1 MDITV
6 HKTALVQVMAW
17 CRQATSNYLR
27 QCWPRYVL
35 PYGVTPP
42 QWVYN
47 AVHHHPG
54 KHNIPDSEVHGSN
67 MGPIWVLSTPDG
79 PRFSPMN
86 LAIHITILS
95 GLVIYK
101 PLSVIELVLHWKCIE
116 NVFSKCRTYRNQ
128 VCSICHRSC
137 AVFSNELV
145 QWWFSFVTVYTH
157 KYECVLQMTFL

>member
-17 CRQATSNYLR
+17 CRHATSNYLR

-35 PYGVTPP
+35 PYSVTRP

-95 GLVIYK
+95 GLVMYK

-116 NVFSKCRTYRNQ
+116 NVFSKMSHLSQPSLFYMSSKLCGLFKRTGS
-128 VCSICHRSC
+128 VVI
-137 AVFSNELV
+137 F
-145 QWWFSFVTVYTH
+145 FVTVYTH
-157 KYECVLQMTFL
+157 KYECVLQMTFP